1 MFNFFRR
8 KCPNCKSPRT
18 KGYKYCIQC
27 GAPYRLSKQAATIE
41 RPPSAC
47 IYGPPPFPLDEQQFE
62 GFDTMDLFG
71 GGTTEEPFGCM
82 GRSAADSETKN
93 ATQDGSADAT
103 DMNDDKSSRKSE
115 VHDHL

>member
-1 MFNFFRR
+1 MFNIFRR

-18 KGYKYCIQC
+18 KGCKYCSYC
-27 GAPYRLSKQAATIE
+27 GAPYRLSKQATIE
-41 RPPSAC
+41 QPLL
-47 IYGPPPFPLDEQQFE
+47 YGPPPFRRDKQQSGGFGTLDI
-62 GFDTMDLFG
+62 FG
-71 GGTTEEPFGCM
+71 GGTTAEPFGCM

-93 ATQDGSADAT
+93 ATQDGSADTT